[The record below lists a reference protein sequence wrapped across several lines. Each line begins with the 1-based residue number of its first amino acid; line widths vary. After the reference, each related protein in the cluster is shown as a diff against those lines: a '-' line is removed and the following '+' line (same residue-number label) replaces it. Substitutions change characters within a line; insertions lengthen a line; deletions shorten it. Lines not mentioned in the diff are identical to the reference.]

1 MFMYKTL
8 TTCILATCLGL
19 TGCATSMLS
28 TALPSE
34 TTEVKTTILKTDQII
49 SLGQAVKNQQEQ
61 GLVFVGKDYSY
72 LMTEGSSEFLSII
85 KNIPVNQRTL
95 IISSP
100 LMLEMDDPTHFHGE
114 LKFQYNIPDSKLSE
128 QEKENLKNLGFKNH
142 FMVMEQQ
149 TQLLYPYAIIRFK
162 GQIYQTTGTLKAQQT
177 LPTPYPIALQ
187 QKDEITKKHP
197 FKRVTRMALYPLALA
212 FDVVTV
218 APSLIWADLHGDF
231 TK

>member
-28 TALPSE
+28 TALPNE

-128 QEKENLKNLGFKNH
+128 QEKENLKNLGFKNY

-162 GQIYQTTGTLKAQQT
+162 GQIYQTTGTLKAQQK